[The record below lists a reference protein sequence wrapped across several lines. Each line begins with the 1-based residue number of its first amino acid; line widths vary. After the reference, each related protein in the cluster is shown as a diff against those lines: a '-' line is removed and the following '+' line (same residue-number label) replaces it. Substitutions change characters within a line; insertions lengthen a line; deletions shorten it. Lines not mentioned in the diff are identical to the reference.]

1 MRALRTAALAWTHQ
15 EVEKT
20 LGISRDAL
28 IDPLLILNLALNLD
42 YEVKKR
48 NREERRLLGT
58 K

>member
-1 MRALRTAALAWTHQ
+1 MRALRTAALACTHQ

-42 YEVKKR
+42 YEAKNEIEGK
-48 NREERRLLGT
+48 EGF
-58 K
+58 